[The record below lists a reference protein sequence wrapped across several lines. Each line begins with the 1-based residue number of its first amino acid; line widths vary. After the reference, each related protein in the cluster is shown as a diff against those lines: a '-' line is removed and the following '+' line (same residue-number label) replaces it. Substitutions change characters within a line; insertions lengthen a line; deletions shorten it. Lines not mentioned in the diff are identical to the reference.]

1 MPRAVNRP
9 LGAQGCLHRGVYIV
23 GCTPRTDPVL
33 TCLPLGTSQV
43 SEHLVASTTYS
54 DTVKA
59 EVSCKCVPP
68 HKARLTAA

>member
-1 MPRAVNRP
+1 MAVSRP

-23 GCTPRTDPVL
+23 GCIPVL

-59 EVSCKCVPP
+59 EVSCKCVPS